1 MTRIVI
7 ALVVAMTLSACGQ
20 STEEAY
26 ERGYEDGIVEVCY
39 EVEKISSRF
48 HDRLQSDRVCY

>member
-1 MTRIVI
+1 MSRIVI
-7 ALVVAMTLSACGQ
+7 ALVVALTLSACGE

-26 ERGYEDGIVEVCY
+26 VRGYEDGIAEVCY

-48 HDRLQSDRVCY
+48 HERLQFDRVCF